1 LRRIAANGDLAL
13 HHDARR
19 VAWAMH
25 AFSAMTPTPQPY
37 VILAAVD
44 FSAASDLA
52 LERAIELAT
61 EKPAVALHVVNV
73 LPVYQLGPA
82 VAADQT
88 AGTFAGTL
96 PSTTDAAENLRL
108 YVERRLA
115 AFREA
120 HPQANL
126 GFLDRVVAHQRLD
139 VPSEEIASLAMEL
152 EADLVVVGTHGRRGL
167 SRLLLGSVAEGIVRL
182 APCPVLVVRPKAAP
196 PMEPAIEPAC
206 PRCLEARRQSGGTE
220 LWCEQHRERHGQRH
234 VYHQGDRGSQET
246 NMPLV
251 VR

>member
-1 LRRIAANGDLAL
+1 
-13 HHDARR
+13 
-19 VAWAMH
+19 
-25 AFSAMTPTPQPY
+25 MTPTSQPY

-61 EKPAVALHVVNV
+61 EKPSVALHVVNV

-88 AGTFAGTL
+88 SGTFVGTL
-96 PSTTDAAENLRL
+96 PSTNEAAEHLRG
-108 YVERRLA
+108 YVERRTA

-120 HPQANL
+120 HPQSNL
-126 GFLDRVVAHQRLD
+126 GFLERVVAHQRLD
-139 VPSEEIASLAMEL
+139 VPSEEIAALATEL
-152 EADLVVVGTHGRRGL
+152 QADLVVVGTHGRRGL
-167 SRLLLGSVAEGIVRL
+167 SRLLLGSVAEAIVRL
-182 APCPVLVVRPKAAP
+182 APCPVLVVRPKTP
-196 PMEPAIEPAC
+196 PAVEPSIEPPC
-206 PRCLEARRQSGGTE
+206 PRCAEVRRDTNNAE
-220 LWCEQHRERHGQRH
+220 LWCEQHRERHGSRH